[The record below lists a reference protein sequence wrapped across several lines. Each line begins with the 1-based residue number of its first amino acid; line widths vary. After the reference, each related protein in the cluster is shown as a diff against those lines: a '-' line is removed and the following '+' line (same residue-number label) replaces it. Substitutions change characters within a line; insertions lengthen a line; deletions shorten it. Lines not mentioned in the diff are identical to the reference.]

1 MDKIISLHQK
11 DLIWIYRVIIIK
23 LAMILGIILLVNIRN
38 LWIKKIMELLYMKKD
53 LNKIILIF
61 SEFFIYS
68 ISAPLPIIRVY

>member
-23 LAMILGIILLVNIRN
+23 LAMIQGIILLVNIKN
-38 LWIKKIMELLYMKKD
+38 VWIKKIMELLFIKKD

-61 SEFFIYS
+61 SEFLF
-68 ISAPLPIIRVY
+68 

>member
-23 LAMILGIILLVNIRN
+23 LAMILGIILLVNIKN
-38 LWIKKIMELLYMKKD
+38 LWIKKIMELLFMKKD

-61 SEFFIYS
+61 SEFFIL
-68 ISAPLPIIRVY
+68 IFLI

>member
-23 LAMILGIILLVNIRN
+23 LAMILGIILLVNIKN
-38 LWIKKIMELLYMKKD
+38 LWIKKIMELLFMKKD

-61 SEFFIYS
+61 SEFFILICL
-68 ISAPLPIIRVY
+68 ISLRKF

>member
-23 LAMILGIILLVNIRN
+23 LAMIQGIILLVNIKN
-38 LWIKKIMELLYMKKD
+38 LWIKKIMELLFMKKD

-61 SEFFIYS
+61 SEFFILICL
-68 ISAPLPIIRVY
+68 ISLRKF

>member
-23 LAMILGIILLVNIRN
+23 LAMIQGIILLVNIKN
-38 LWIKKIMELLYMKKD
+38 LWIKKIMELLFMKKD

-61 SEFFIYS
+61 SEFLF
-68 ISAPLPIIRVY
+68 

>member
-61 SEFFIYS
+61 SEFFIL
-68 ISAPLPIIRVY
+68 ISLISLRKF

>member
-23 LAMILGIILLVNIRN
+23 LAMILGIILLVNIKN
-38 LWIKKIMELLYMKKD
+38 LWIKKIMELLFMKKD

-61 SEFFIYS
+61 SEFFIL
-68 ISAPLPIIRVY
+68 ICLI

>member
-23 LAMILGIILLVNIRN
+23 LAMILGIILLVNIKN
-38 LWIKKIMELLYMKKD
+38 LWIKKIMELLFMKKD

-61 SEFFIYS
+61 SEFFIL
-68 ISAPLPIIRVY
+68 IC